1 MTASLNRQADSEF
14 SARPVEFATE
24 GLSFADSL
32 KVARPESDRVV
43 LSARIHPASDALL
56 LNLVDKLPRSLA
68 QMTWNAVKRWVV
80 RGDAT
85 PVTLKSGQPG
95 DFRVGKQAPLELDAL
110 MDTLQSGM
118 ERSGLKPSIGP
129 EHVWSPEARG
139 FQGLGYWKRLA
150 GAIRGE
156 RPFPFPTFAR
166 SKLICALGL
175 GATSLVMPTGQEGD
189 LKAWMLAQKPASI
202 EVHQLFQR
210 AYELNQGDLYATLLC
225 AENVLSEG
233 LYDPQRQERELTTRL
248 SYLRSDSSPQ
258 GDNFGGW
265 YHLFGS
271 ALYSLMRPEWKA
283 RFSMKIEDLGSLIL
297 EGKDPQ
303 EDHINQLGLEWGQR
317 LKRVACEGIDAG
329 ARPRTY
335 LNLAEFNWDRTS
347 WRPPT

>member
-1 MTASLNRQADSEF
+1 MTSSLNRQAESGF
-14 SARPVEFATE
+14 PARPVEVATE
-24 GLSFADSL
+24 GLSFSDSRR
-32 KVARPESDRVV
+32 VARPEGDRVP
-43 LSARIHPASDALL
+43 LGDPMTPASDALL

-95 DFRVGKQAPLELDAL
+95 NFRVGQQAPLQMDAL
-110 MDTLQSGM
+110 MDSLEAGMQQSGL
-118 ERSGLKPSIGP
+118 RPTIGP
-129 EHVWSPEARG
+129 EHIWSPEAKG

-150 GAIRGE
+150 SAIRGE

-175 GATSLVMPTGQEGD
+175 GATSLVMPTGRESE
-189 LKAWMLAQKPASI
+189 LKTWMLAQKPATI
-202 EVHQLFQR
+202 AGHQLFQK
-210 AYELNQGDLYATLLC
+210 AYELNEGDLYATLLC

-233 LYDPQRQERELTTRL
+233 LYDPQRQQRPLTTRL

-283 RFSMKIEDLGSLIL
+283 RLSMQIEDLGSLIL

-303 EDHINQLGLEWGQR
+303 EDHINQLGIELGQR
-317 LKRVACEGIDAG
+317 LKKLAQDGVRPQ
-329 ARPRTY
+329 ARARDY
-335 LNLAEFNWDRTS
+335 LNLQEFNWNRKS
-347 WRPPT
+347 WKPQ